1 MSMQYAASLG
11 EPLGLADHH
20 HDAAGLLL
28 SAFVPLVLAFSA
40 MGAALAFGADE
51 AAGVDARF
59 AGDWLPAL
67 YLMLFPMWGAAW
79 WFCRREGTTGG
90 AAACWTAVLIA
101 WGLCYPFLASVLDPF
116 FLAIANLASV
126 LLISATAVRVAP
138 VSRIGLTLILPSLLW
153 VALAAL
159 PGYVLLTSGWSPG
172 FAITI
177 KALEAGRQ

>member
-1 MSMQYAASLG
+1 MSMQYAASHG
-11 EPLGLADHH
+11 EPLGLADRNN
-20 HDAAGLLL
+20 DAAGLLL
-28 SAFVPLVLAFSA
+28 SAFVPLILACAA
-40 MGAALAFGADE
+40 MGAALALGADE
-51 AAGVDARF
+51 AVGVEARF

-79 WFCRREGTTGG
+79 WFCHREGAGG
-90 AAACWTAVLIA
+90 EAAASWTAALIA

-116 FLAIANLASV
+116 FLAIANLASL
-126 LLISATAVRVAP
+126 LLISATAIRVAP

-177 KALEAGRQ
+177 KALEADRR